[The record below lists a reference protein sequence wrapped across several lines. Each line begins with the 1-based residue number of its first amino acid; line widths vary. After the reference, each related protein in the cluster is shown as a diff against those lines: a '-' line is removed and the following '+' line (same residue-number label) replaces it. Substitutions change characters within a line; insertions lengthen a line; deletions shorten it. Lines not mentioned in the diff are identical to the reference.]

1 MAMLR
6 TSGLEPSSAPSAM
19 TSLDQRVRLGRERVA
34 LQSAVLIAALVPV
47 SAGLAGIVL
56 GPELLGA
63 TAADFPSFD
72 SHLRYLSGL
81 LLGIGL
87 AFWSLV
93 PRIERAGALFRLL
106 TFLVV
111 AGGVARLLSLAIVGA
126 PSRPMLG
133 GLIMEL
139 IVTPLLCLWQARI
152 ARESAT

>member
-1 MAMLR
+1 MAKFPA
-6 TSGLEPSSAPSAM
+6 SGAEPAPTPLTMMAG
-19 TSLDQRVRLGRERVA
+19 DGRVRLGRERRL
-34 LQSAVLIAALVPV
+34 LQCAVLIAGLVPV
-47 SAGLAGIVL
+47 SAGLAAV
-56 GPELLGA
+56 LLGA
-63 TAADFPSFD
+63 DLLHATAEDHPSLD

-93 PRIERAGALFRLL
+93 PRIERAGAVFRPL

-111 AGGVARLLSLAIVGA
+111 AGGSARLLSLVIVGA

>member
-1 MAMLR
+1 
-6 TSGLEPSSAPSAM
+6 M

-63 TAADFPSFD
+63 TAADVPSFD

-93 PRIERAGALFRLL
+93 PRIERAGAVFRPL